1 MNGMGRKIDNIY
13 STITFIGAV
22 FIALGL
28 AIIFGHNLNINMLII
43 NNILVAATS
52 YTILLSVADLI
63 DYFFVSNKI
72 LKELNKNLGDFSN
85 INSEKQLEEYFENA
99 ENIETKI
106 SSNMKKVSAFMIRSS
121 MPVTIVCLIAPPIE
135 NTLTITGISI
145 LGFGMSITAY
155 GCNQYFEMKKYIL
168 KLRIKSI
175 YYERKSKD
183 KENVNAR

>member
-1 MNGMGRKIDNIY
+1 MGRKIDNVY
-13 STITFIGAV
+13 SIVTFIGAV

-52 YTILLSVADLI
+52 YTILLSVADAI

-72 LKELNKNLGDFSN
+72 LKELNKDLGDFSN

-99 ENIETKI
+99 ENIQTKI
-106 SSNMKKVSAFMIRSS
+106 SSNMKNISSFMVKSAL
-121 MPVTIVCLIAPPIE
+121 PVTIAFLVVPPIE

-155 GCNQYFEMKKYIL
+155 GYKQYFEMKKYIL

-183 KENVNAR
+183 KENENAR